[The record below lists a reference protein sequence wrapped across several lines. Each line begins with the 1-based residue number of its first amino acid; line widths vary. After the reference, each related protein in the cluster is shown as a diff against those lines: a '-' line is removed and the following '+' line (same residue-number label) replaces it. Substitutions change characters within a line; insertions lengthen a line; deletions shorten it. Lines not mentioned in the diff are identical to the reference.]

1 MSATTSPRRG
11 HDAHARPLEAGS
23 MEPPA
28 TSTHETCPHEAY
40 LHETYRSIH
49 QESAEPRIA
58 SKSTEPNTSRVGV
71 KQ

>member
-11 HDAHARPLEAGS
+11 HDAHARPLDAGS

-28 TSTHETCPHEAY
+28 TSTHEACP
-40 LHETYRSIH
+40 HETYRSIH